1 MGRELGGVEG
11 SETVARMHCMRKKNI
26 FSIKNKEKCP
36 SFLLEKNLVK
46 YFYKKILLASMNVF
60 VVHNKSSLF
69 LLLEFFQIIHLI
81 ITILAYT
88 SNTQIKT
95 CEIACIFKLLKSS

>member
-1 MGRELGGVEG
+1 MPFIFI
-11 SETVARMHCMRKKNI
+11 RKK
-26 FSIKNKEKCP
+26 
-36 SFLLEKNLVK
+36 LVK

-81 ITILAYT
+81 ITILPYT

-95 CEIACIFKLLKSS
+95 CGIACIFKLLKSN